1 MKYPNL
7 ELLEYITENTANE
20 LFEDVLVMSIYHKFK
35 MYVFPQTW
43 STIALGFDKIG
54 GCSGQAITE
63 AYTTVVEM
71 TSYKVESGK
80 DIKGKIHVISKELDD
95 KVYAIFFDG
104 RIAYMCLNPNSEFFR
119 DFDRMC
125 MKPQRGA
132 EYYVDENLNGEYEH
146 SRVSIL

>member
-7 ELLEYITENTANE
+7 ELIEYITDNLAVETFDE
-20 LFEDVLVMSIYHKFK
+20 LKNSYTHRFK
-35 MYVFPQTW
+35 MYVFPQIW
-43 STIALGFDKIG
+43 SSTALGFDYKG
-54 GCSGQAITE
+54 GCGGQAITE

-104 RIAYMCLNPNSEFFR
+104 RIAYMCLNPNSEFFK
-119 DFDRMC
+119 DFNRMC

>member
-7 ELLEYITENTANE
+7 ELIEYITENTACE
-20 LFEDVLVMSIYHKFK
+20 LFESELIMSTYHKFK

-43 STIALGFDKIG
+43 SSTALGFD
-54 GCSGQAITE
+54 GCGGQAITE

-71 TSYKVESGK
+71 TSYKFESGK
-80 DIKGKIHVISKELDD
+80 DIRGIVYKELDD
-95 KVYAIFFDG
+95 KVYAVFFDG

-132 EYYVDENLNGEYEH
+132 ECYVDKNLNGEYEQ

>member
-7 ELLEYITENTANE
+7 ELLEYITENTACE
-20 LFEDVLVMSIYHKFK
+20 LFENELIMSTYHKFK
-35 MYVFPQTW
+35 MYVFPQIW
-43 STIALGFDKIG
+43 SSTALGFD
-54 GCSGQAITE
+54 GCGGQAITE

-80 DIKGKIHVISKELDD
+80 DIKGIVYKELDD
-95 KVYAIFFDG
+95 KVYAVFFDG

-132 EYYVDENLNGEYEH
+132 EYYVDESLNDEYEY

>member
-20 LFEDVLVMSIYHKFK
+20 LFKDVLIMSTYHKFK

-43 STIALGFDKIG
+43 SSTALGFD
-54 GCSGQAITE
+54 GCGGQAITE

-71 TSYKVESGK
+71 TSYKFESGK
-80 DIKGKIHVISKELDD
+80 DIRGIVYKELED
-95 KVYAIFFDG
+95 KVYAVFFDG

-119 DFDRMC
+119 DFNRMC

-132 EYYVDENLNGEYEH
+132 ECYVDENLNGECEH
-146 SRVSIL
+146 SRVSVL

>member
-20 LFEDVLVMSIYHKFK
+20 VFESELIMSTYHKFK

-43 STIALGFDKIG
+43 SSTALGFD
-54 GCSGQAITE
+54 GCGGQAITE

-71 TSYKVESGK
+71 TSYKFESGK
-80 DIKGKIHVISKELDD
+80 DIRGIVYKELDD
-95 KVYAIFFDG
+95 KVYAVFFDG
-104 RIAYMCLNPNSEFFR
+104 KIAYICLNPNSEFFR

-132 EYYVDENLNGEYEH
+132 EYYVDENLNGEYEY